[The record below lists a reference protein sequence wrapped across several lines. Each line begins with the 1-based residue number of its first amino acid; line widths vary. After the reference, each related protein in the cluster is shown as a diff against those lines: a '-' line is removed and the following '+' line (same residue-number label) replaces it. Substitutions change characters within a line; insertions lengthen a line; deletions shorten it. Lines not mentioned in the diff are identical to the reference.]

1 MAEAHSRAWRERLV
15 ALSMLVWGSIK
26 NVGAFIETGSVD
38 ERPPPPPTVT
48 PEVSRYMRAIDKAG
62 RFIMPDE
69 VDKIL
74 GDEPHGTPTTT

>member
-26 NVGAFIETGSVD
+26 NVGAFIETGGVD
-38 ERPPPPPTVT
+38 ERPQPPPTVT
-48 PEVSRYMRAIDKAG
+48 PEVSRYMRAIEKAG
-62 RFIMPDE
+62 RFVMPDE

-74 GDEPHGTPTTT
+74 GDSEHGTPATT

>member
-1 MAEAHSRAWRERLV
+1 MAEAQNRAWRERLV

-38 ERPPPPPTVT
+38 ERPPPPPSVT

-62 RFIMPDE
+62 RFVMPDE
-69 VDKIL
+69 VDAIL
-74 GDEPHGTPTTT
+74 GEEYGTPPT